1 MARPLDLLQRA
12 LGFLLG
18 LVLLAA
24 ALLYASL
31 ILAVAAALA
40 MVIGGWLWWYVR
52 KLRRRAAE
60 GARVVIEGQYR
71 VEREPR
77 RIDGPR

>member
-1 MARPLDLLQRA
+1 MARLLDLLQRT

-18 LVLLAA
+18 LALLAA

-40 MVIGGWLWWYVR
+40 MVIGAWLWWHAR
-52 KLRRRAAE
+52 KLRRGAGE
-60 GARVVIEGQYR
+60 GGSVVIEGEYR
-71 VEREPR
+71 VERESR
-77 RIDGPR
+77 RLDGPR